1 MPRWFNVHLVRAGYI
16 VWTIAS
22 LAVLIVVG
30 RAARPATV
38 LEPAFEA
45 VAAFWTGAPVYTPGI
60 HGFIYLPSSL
70 VLFSPFTLL
79 GPWGGGIAWRL
90 LSATLLAVAAIRA
103 ARVFV
108 PGDRWHGAAMI
119 LPLLMPTA
127 SGVLANGQFEGP
139 MLALLA
145 LAAADIADNR
155 WRRAA
160 LIAGLAVGL
169 KPIAVVFVLLAAAVW
184 PAYRWVG
191 LGAAAATLA
200 LPFVNPDWSFVVAV
214 YHAAYI
220 KLSAAG
226 APGIGAWNDVH
237 MLLTVLG
244 VRPPDWAMTMVRVA
258 AAIATVGL
266 AARATS
272 RNEHVSA
279 VLLVFALAQTYQLLF
294 NPRTEGL
301 SYVNLGFIGGTFA
314 ARALLLDAR
323 PKRAAAIAAMCLA
336 MGMTGLTRG
345 LLNATRGWFRATL
358 CIVFVA
364 GVLIPDVWRS
374 RLPRS
379 AERRRG

>member
-1 MPRWFNVHLVRAGYI
+1 
-16 VWTIAS
+16 
-22 LAVLIVVG
+22 
-30 RAARPATV
+30 
-38 LEPAFEA
+38 
-45 VAAFWTGAPVYTPGI
+45 
-60 HGFIYLPSSL
+60 
-70 VLFSPFTLL
+70 
-79 GPWGGGIAWRL
+79 
-90 LSATLLAVAAIRA
+90 
-103 ARVFV
+103 
-108 PGDRWHGAAMI
+108 MI

-374 RLPRS
+374 GLPRS
-379 AERRRG
+379 AERRQG